1 MAELNALHCGFL
13 KYLEVAL
20 GIYQCS
26 VTKLLSL
33 FFYGLGQN
41 LPELAPSSAVDQPEL
56 NQKITEKF
64 ISYVISSSNYFTH
77 NQLQQ
82 LYVWKYLHALL
93 LRYNLKFILIF

>member
-1 MAELNALHCGFL
+1 MNGMAGIQTEEFTNTAKTQKSQACFNRKKALIVAELNALHCGFL

-56 NQKITEKF
+56 NQKKT
-64 ISYVISSSNYFTH
+64 
-77 NQLQQ
+77 
-82 LYVWKYLHALL
+82 
-93 LRYNLKFILIF
+93 